1 MYVLIYNGFW
11 IIGWDVYYENL
22 YNMYRYY
29 IIWL

>member
-1 MYVLIYNGFW
+1 MYVFIYNGFW

-22 YNMYRYY
+22 DNMYRYY